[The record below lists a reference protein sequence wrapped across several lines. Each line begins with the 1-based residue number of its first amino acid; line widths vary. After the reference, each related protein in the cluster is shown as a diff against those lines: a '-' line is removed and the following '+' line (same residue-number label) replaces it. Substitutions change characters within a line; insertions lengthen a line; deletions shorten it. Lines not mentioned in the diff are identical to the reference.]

1 MHFNNVLIA
10 IPSRNR
16 VELLSKTLE
25 DLHEVWP
32 YNIAVNFQGYTPSTI
47 KRFHEVHCMNYIV
60 SESKNTAYAKKRLM
74 EKFCNDFEYIIFID
88 DDSHCGLCKWEK
100 EFENKDS
107 NIMINNMKR
116 LIHILHTNP
125 KIGAIAPYQSAFF
138 RFIRDS
144 AEKKG
149 VNVSRS
155 IRAANMIAVRTSLYT
170 KHKCIWDD
178 SFDTH
183 EDFDFNLQILT
194 KSPFE
199 VCETTLCKYSSRT
212 KMGEGDGGIPKR
224 TYKKKKQECIQKLK
238 EKWEHTGL
246 ISVSSKGTILFKQKN
261 LKRKRFEIL
270 IDPGKVPSYENK

>member
-1 MHFNNVLIA
+1 MKFNDTLVA

-25 DLHEVWP
+25 DFRETW
-32 YNIAVNFQGYTPSTI
+32 NDDIAVNFQGYTTSTI
-47 KRFHEVHCMNYIV
+47 KRFDEAHCLHYI
-60 SESKNTAYAKKRLM
+60 ESPAINTAHAKMRLM
-74 EKFCNDFEYIIFID
+74 QEYGCQYKYIIFID
-88 DDSHCGLCKWEK
+88 DDSHCSLCKWET
-100 EFENKDS
+100 EFGNKDS

-125 KIGAIAPYQSAFF
+125 RIGALAPYQSAFF

-144 AEKKG
+144 AEKNG

-155 IRAANMIAVRTSLYT
+155 IRAANMIAVRTDLYT

-178 SFDTH
+178 SLDIH

-212 KMGEGDGGIPKR
+212 KMGTGDGGIPKR
-224 TYKKKKQECIQKLK
+224 TYKAKKQECIQKLK
-238 EKWEHTGL
+238 EKWESTGL

-261 LKRKRFEIL
+261 LDRDRFEIFV
-270 IDPGKVPSYENK
+270 DPKKVPSYAT